1 MPDGG
6 DWVMPY
12 HSRACPSHH
21 FAYPFP
27 HIVAVAVDGAF
38 LASGFVLAEPAM
50 LQPRLGVLQ
59 QLRA

>member
-1 MPDGG
+1 MSDGSN
-6 DWVMPY
+6 WVIPY

-27 HIVAVAVDGAF
+27 HLGAVAVDGAF
-38 LASGFVLAEPAM
+38 LASGLFLAEPAM